1 MGSSKSKSKLSSEER
16 RNRTKAAASVTDA
29 DRAVLRLKTQRRK
42 LEGTA
47 RRLQAL
53 ADAEAQRAREKSRAG
68 ERQAALLALRKR
80 RVDLAA
86 LERVMAWQANVES
99 TLAEIESA
107 RQSAAVFA
115 ALRAGAD
122 TLTAMQRECSV
133 EDVERLVEDQERAG
147 EWTAE
152 VEGLLSG
159 VAGPASEVEA
169 AAESELAALEAE
181 MLEEELPAVPSE
193 ELPARTEET
202 AVAAAQ
208 EAEAREEPEPEP
220 EPEPERV
227 AVLA

>member
-1 MGSSKSKSKLSSEER
+1 
-16 RNRTKAAASVTDA
+16 
-29 DRAVLRLKTQRRK
+29 
-42 LEGTA
+42 
-47 RRLQAL
+47 
-53 ADAEAQRAREKSRAG
+53 
-68 ERQAALLALRKR
+68 
-80 RVDLAA
+80 
-86 LERVMAWQANVES
+86 MAWQANVES

-159 VAGPASEVEA
+159 VAGPVSEVEA
-169 AAESELAALEAE
+169 AAESELAVLEAE

-193 ELPARTEET
+193 VLPARTEET